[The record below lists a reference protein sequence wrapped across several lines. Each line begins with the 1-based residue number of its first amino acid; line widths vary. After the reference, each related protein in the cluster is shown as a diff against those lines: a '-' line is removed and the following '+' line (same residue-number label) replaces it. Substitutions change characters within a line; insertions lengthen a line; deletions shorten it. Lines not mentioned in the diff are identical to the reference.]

1 MKNNRSEILMKVLF
15 YSVPVLLTAVIIFL
29 EIWGVRGIW
38 KLLWI
43 VAVLFLVSFLLYKG
57 KAFGSV
63 FGILFGAY
71 ISASGIM
78 EVPHRVNMGNAG
90 PRIVPD
96 FEDYWWQIWH
106 TDITWGIAFSL
117 FFLAL
122 GMFVFIKNKKSERKS
137 YTENPPST

>member
-1 MKNNRSEILMKVLF
+1 MKGAILLKKTILKNLEKALF
-15 YSVPVLLTAVIIFL
+15 YFVPVILTFIIIFL
-29 EIWGVRGIW
+29 EIWGVSGIW

-43 VAVLFLVSFLLYKG
+43 VAVLFLGCFLLYKG
-57 KAFGSV
+57 KAFGCV
-63 FGILFGAY
+63 FGILFGIWMAV
-71 ISASGIM
+71 SGIM
-78 EVPHRVNMGNAG
+78 EVPSRVNMGNAG

-122 GMFVFIKNKKSERKS
+122 GIYVFVKNRKNS
-137 YTENPPST
+137 RAES

>member
-1 MKNNRSEILMKVLF
+1 MNKTVLQKAEKVLF
-15 YSVPVLLTAVIIFL
+15 YFVPVLLTFLIIFL
-29 EIWGVRGIW
+29 EIWGVSGIW

-43 VAVLFLVSFLLYKG
+43 VAVLFLGSFLLYKG
-57 KAFGSV
+57 KAFGCV
-63 FGILFGAY
+63 FGILFGSY
-71 ISASGIM
+71 MSLCGIM

-106 TDITWGIAFSL
+106 TDITWGIGFSL

-122 GMFVFIKNKKSERKS
+122 GIYVFIKNRKKRIMD
-137 YTENPPST
+137 NFL

>member
-1 MKNNRSEILMKVLF
+1 MKNKTNEVLMKVLF
-15 YSVPVLLTAVIIFL
+15 YSVPALLTAVIIFL

-43 VAVLFLVSFLLYKG
+43 VAVLFFGSFLLYKG
-57 KAFGSV
+57 KAFGSI
-63 FGILFGAY
+63 FGILLGIWFGV
-71 ISASGIM
+71 SGIR

-96 FEDYWWQIWH
+96 FEDYWWQFWN
-106 TDITWGIAFSL
+106 TDIVWGFVFAL

-122 GMFVFIKNKKSERKS
+122 GIFVFIKNRKQK
-137 YTENPPST
+137 

>member
-1 MKNNRSEILMKVLF
+1 MTEGFYDAHKKGWIFMKDKLLKILF
-15 YSVPVLLTAVIIFL
+15 YSVPAVLAVVIIFL

-43 VAVLFLVSFLLYKG
+43 VAVLFLGSFLLYKG

-71 ISASGIM
+71 VSGSGIR
-78 EVPHRVNMGNAG
+78 EIPHRVNMGNAG
-90 PRIVPD
+90 PRIEPD

-106 TDITWGIAFSL
+106 TDITWGIGFAL
-117 FFLAL
+117 FFLAI
-122 GMFVFIKNKKSERKS
+122 GIFVFIKNRK
-137 YTENPPST
+137 TK

>member
-1 MKNNRSEILMKVLF
+1 MKSKANEVLMKVLF
-15 YSVPVLLTAVIIFL
+15 YSAPALLTAVIIFF

-43 VAVLFLVSFLLYKG
+43 VAVLFFGSFLLYKG

-63 FGILFGAY
+63 FGILLGIWFGV
-71 ISASGIM
+71 SGIR

-90 PRIVPD
+90 ARIVPD
-96 FEDYWWQIWH
+96 FEDYWWQFWN
-106 TDITWGIAFSL
+106 TDIVWGFVFAH

-122 GMFVFIKNKKSERKS
+122 GIFVYIKNGKQK
-137 YTENPPST
+137 